1 MSLNSALLSDA
12 ETPASHFMT
21 PATDMYHSSA
31 GSDDDIEEAN
41 SGLYASSMPGSKK
54 PLLTPP
60 SPTTATSIEPP
71 SSPQPWSRRKR
82 WGVGLTTTFC
92 FLGLT
97 VGIVLGVVVPTIVQT
112 SVDGSKVEFKENTVH
127 GVNPDGQSFT
137 LFASMDISCDGALP
151 AKLNAADLTFSYQGT
166 PVGYATLPPI
176 SFEAGSNTINTQVD
190 ELFTLYDETLEGWN
204 AFAHDLIRED
214 SVRSIWATSPTTRA
228 LTLSFA
234 RAQVTWHISATPTVT
249 ITFPGGWTMDYPS
262 KMEKDIVMLGL
273 GGMKSFEIT
282 NFDVTTPSTST
293 HAFFSVDARLWNP
306 SLSTVS
312 PLGAISMENLM
323 PRSNGD
329 GTMTSLG
336 FVRAT
341 NVTMEPG
348 WNALHLEGPVI
359 PEDVNEMNVAM
370 SLYAPAP
377 LSFRAPP
384 RPSPSLPG
392 TSRASRWTSSR
403 GSTTWRGTTLLT
415 RPPITSFSRRACS
428 SSRSRRS

>member
-1 MSLNSALLSDA
+1 
-12 ETPASHFMT
+12 
-21 PATDMYHSSA
+21 
-31 GSDDDIEEAN
+31 
-41 SGLYASSMPGSKK
+41 
-54 PLLTPP
+54 
-60 SPTTATSIEPP
+60 
-71 SSPQPWSRRKR
+71 
-82 WGVGLTTTFC
+82 
-92 FLGLT
+92 
-97 VGIVLGVVVPTIVQT
+97 
-112 SVDGSKVEFKENTVH
+112 
-127 GVNPDGQSFT
+127 
-137 LFASMDISCDGALP
+137 
-151 AKLNAADLTFSYQGT
+151 
-166 PVGYATLPPI
+166 
-176 SFEAGSNTINTQVD
+176 
-190 ELFTLYDETLEGWN
+190 
-204 AFAHDLIRED
+204 
-214 SVRSIWATSPTTRA
+214 
-228 LTLSFA
+228 
-234 RAQVTWHISATPTVT
+234 
-249 ITFPGGWTMDYPS
+249 MDYPS

-348 WNALHLEGPVI
+348 WNELHLEGPVI
-359 PEDVNEMNVAM
+359 PEDVDEMSVAM

-384 RPSPSLPG
+384 RPSPFLPG
-392 TSRASRWTSSR
+392 TSRAIRWTSSR